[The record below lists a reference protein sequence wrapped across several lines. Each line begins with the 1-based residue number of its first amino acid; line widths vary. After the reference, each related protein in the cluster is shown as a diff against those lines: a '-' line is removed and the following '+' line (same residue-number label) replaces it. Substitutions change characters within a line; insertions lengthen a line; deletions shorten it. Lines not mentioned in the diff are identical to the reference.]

1 MRRAGSRWRLRTLR
15 GCLATRAA
23 TWRTSDSAM
32 RSACGG
38 WRGRGTRRPR
48 PPAPGSKTPTPT
60 KLLHSL
66 SSYESDSFKRWDL
79 RIGRLRSNRIR
90 IESRS
95 FAGPYSSV
103 RLHGSTFY
111 MERKCADTIGTV
123 LVPMSWP
130 FPTLKYKY
138 ISQIKI
144 HGSNFIKQHSE
155 AVTV

>member
-48 PPAPGSKTPTPT
+48 LPPPGSKTPTPDQT
-60 KLLHSL
+60 SSQSLLVRERQL
-66 SSYESDSFKRWDL
+66 QALGPANRPFAFESN
-79 RIGRLRSNRIR
+79 SNRISKLR
-90 IESRS
+90 RS
-95 FAGPYSSV
+95 LFKRAT
-103 RLHGSTFY
+103 GSTFY